1 MPVMTPQQKA
11 YAQYQNNKVMT
22 ASGPELTLMLYDGA
36 IKFLNVADYAI
47 EKKDVQ
53 KAHDNLIKT
62 EKIIDYLRNTLD
74 MRYSVAQDFENMYSY
89 IYRRLI
95 EANLSKD
102 REIIAEMLQ
111 HMHAIRDN
119 WIEVMKANHIYVKD
133 A

>member
-119 WIEVMKANHIYVKD
+119 WVEVMKANHIYVKD

>member
-1 MPVMTPQQKA
+1 MTPQQKA

-119 WIEVMKANHIYVKD
+119 WVEVMKANHIYVKD